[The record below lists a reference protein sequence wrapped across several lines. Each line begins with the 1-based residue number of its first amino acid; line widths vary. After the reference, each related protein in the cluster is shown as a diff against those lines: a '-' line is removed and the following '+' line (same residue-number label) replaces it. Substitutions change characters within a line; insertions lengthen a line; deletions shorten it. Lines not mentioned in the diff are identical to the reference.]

1 VIRLSPLFVL
11 ALVALAR
18 AEPAVLLVDG
28 REFLTA
34 GIDSAD
40 TKTALLSL
48 REGLWEV
55 PTVNLVAVRLRS
67 LGRPPERGGPINLFL
82 KNGDRLR
89 GTVHGE
95 GSHLTLKGGGI
106 TGLRVPLSAVRAV
119 RFGRLYGGLQARY
132 SEVFERER
140 AKGHD
145 VVVVRRDTRPFP
157 IAARVLGVT
166 EKSITV
172 LTGDQKRDLAAH
184 KVYGFVRAADPD
196 PKEENGAL
204 RVRLDL
210 HGSAR
215 ITLPLEK
222 ITNEEILGG
231 GARVAR
237 SEVTRIG
244 FRGAHLAHLSDFEP
258 ISVKEVSLFGDPPRW
273 RRDRMVL
280 GGPLQMDGRRYE
292 RGLGV
297 HAYSRLEFVLRE
309 NWRSLFVRCGI
320 DDAAGREG
328 AALFRVLADGKLLVE
343 IQRQRGQPSEPVL
356 LDVSGVDRLVLEAA
370 PRESYTSDF
379 CDWAEARVFNSAPMT
394 DAPAG
399 KE

>member
-1 VIRLSPLFVL
+1 MIRLSPLFVL
-11 ALVALAR
+11 AVVAFAR
-18 AEPAVLLVDG
+18 AEPSVILVDG
-28 REFLTA
+28 REFRFA

-40 TKTALLSL
+40 TERALLDL
-48 REGLWEV
+48 RQGRWEV
-55 PTVNLVAVRLRS
+55 PTVNLVAVHLRA
-67 LGRPPERGGPINLFL
+67 LGGQAEGRGPINLFL
-82 KNGDRLR
+82 SNGDRLR
-89 GTVHGE
+89 GTVRGE
-95 GSHLTLKGGGI
+95 GSHLALEGGGI

-119 RFGRLYGGLQARY
+119 RFGRLLGGLQARY

-157 IAARVLGVT
+157 IAARVLSVT
-166 EKSITV
+166 ENSITV

-196 PKEENGAL
+196 SKEGNGAL

-210 HGSAR
+210 HGAAR

-222 ITNEEILGG
+222 ITNEAILGG
-231 GARVAR
+231 GATVAR
-237 SEVTRIG
+237 SEVARIN
-244 FRGAHLAHLSDFEP
+244 FRGPHLAHLSDFEP
-258 ISVKEVSLFGDPPRW
+258 ISVKEVGLFGDAPGW

-328 AALFRVLADGKLLVE
+328 AALFRILADGKLL
-343 IQRQRGQPSEPVL
+343 
-356 LDVSGVDRLVLEAA
+356 
-370 PRESYTSDF
+370 
-379 CDWAEARVFNSAPMT
+379 AEV
-394 DAPAG
+394 
-399 KE
+399 